1 MYDIKEEYTEDPD
14 ESDKQFYGTPFEDGL
29 AQLSKHNWKLVLTH
43 SDIGEYGHEHHRTV
57 HRMVK
62 KHFPEAKSFGIGPK
76 LSASQIE
83 LKRNLLVFYAKTQDL
98 CKKLYNK
105 NGNKLKPSERT
116 HFFNEII
123 YLPMKREIPKVFHQI
138 WFGKPLDTTSVRYNL
153 MKGAKECADKNGF
166 IYKLWTNDDLKQEIL
181 PITYDYIQT
190 SIEVGEE
197 IDQSRYAQVA
207 DLARY
212 EFLHRFGGI
221 YMDSLF
227 EVSDAFFNYIEKH
240 KNFELITA
248 NEDPCGLKCKGG
260 SGHYIS
266 NGFFA
271 CVPGCICLKRLLHP
285 TTLKGI
291 NFYNVLINRE
301 TGPYFFRKGIKPRDN
316 VHIIDTEKIYPFMVN
331 DSEYRPAQPNQCI
344 TSDDKL
350 LHNCLKKKYP
360 KSLAVYQSG
369 FGGSWSW

>member
-1 MYDIKEEYTEDPD
+1 MDVDKLLIVAHPDDDVLWGGINLLMQSGWFVVCASHLSDPIRSLEFYRTMSFCSVTRYVMYDIKEEYTEDPD

-62 KHFPEAKSFGIGPK
+62 KHFPEAKSFGVGPK

-181 PITYDYIQT
+181 PITYEYIQK
-190 SIEVGEE
+190 SMEIGEE
-197 IDQSRYAQVA
+197 IEQSRYAQVA

-212 EFLHRFGGI
+212 ELLHRFGGI

-227 EVSDAFFNYIEKH
+227 EVSDA
-240 KNFELITA
+240 
-248 NEDPCGLKCKGG
+248 
-260 SGHYIS
+260 
-266 NGFFA
+266 
-271 CVPGCICLKRLLHP
+271 LLQ
-285 TTLKGI
+285 I
-291 NFYNVLINRE
+291 
-301 TGPYFFRKGIKPRDN
+301 
-316 VHIIDTEKIYPFMVN
+316 
-331 DSEYRPAQPNQCI
+331 
-344 TSDDKL
+344 
-350 LHNCLKKKYP
+350 LH
-360 KSLAVYQSG
+360 
-369 FGGSWSW
+369 F